1 MPAANLSSSSISA
14 LNGGHEHALEPDK
27 SSWDPEEVH
36 QRAIF
41 YAGSRVYLCPGKEVG
56 NPDALTP
63 QEGLGIPRNRAA
75 RTELYKQKLEA
86 DKRAEVRSKMTK
98 KERAEE
104 VKKSQ
109 DAMKLFKEQ
118 QPGDGK
124 KKPKPVL
131 PEVVK
136 KPKGLK
142 GLMDNLAFE
151 DRAKWEQCTQAG
163 CTFWRQVDTREV
175 RLLQP
180 PFKGV
185 SVLEAKEE
193 RYALGTGSLLYS
205 SAEFSETR
213 AWLVQ
218 KGMPLPQLVRLGG
231 KKPAPTA
238 EEVRE
243 RRHYCARHIQR
254 AGRRYTA
261 KQRAADALLD
271 SANRAAAAA
280 KKQADATAYAKA
292 VEARL
297 AAASAG
303 EAVPDSPPSPTKAF
317 GGAAS
322 VDGTEGEA
330 GADYGDSAEEYG
342 DDEDFF
348 DEESAEVNAGDA

>member
-1 MPAANLSSSSISA
+1 MARPSTREGNLSSSSISA

-218 KGMPLPQLVRLGG
+218 KAGAHGG
-231 KKPAPTA
+231 
-238 EEVRE
+238 
-243 RRHYCARHIQR
+243 
-254 AGRRYTA
+254 GR
-261 KQRAADALLD
+261 
-271 SANRAAAAA
+271 SGAAAALLRA
-280 KKQADATAYAKA
+280 PHPARGAALHRQAARGRRAPGQREPRGRRRQKTSRRDRVRQGRGGEAGGG
-292 VEARL
+292 VGGRGGARL
-297 AAASAG
+297 AAVAHKGFWRCSLCRWNRRRSG
-303 EAVPDSPPSPTKAF
+303 RGLWRLC
-317 GGAAS
+317 GG
-322 VDGTEGEA
+322 VRRRRR
-330 GADYGDSAEEYG
+330 
-342 DDEDFF
+342 FL
-348 DEESAEVNAGDA
+348 